1 MWWLFSIASALCQV
15 GRNSVMKNLGHSLDE
30 YISVW
35 GRFFFLLPL
44 ALAASWIVGFPNL
57 GPGYWIYSFLAAFSQ
72 VVSTLLLSKAFKYGE
87 ISVAVTIWKLQVVLV
102 ALLGVLFLHE
112 TITPMGMAGILV
124 SLFGVYLLNVRRA
137 RLSLAEP
144 ILLLLRERGM
154 RYALLSALT
163 LAPTILLFKKTAQLS
178 DAYFSTLTN
187 YLFASLLTF
196 PMVLKT
202 SIQHLHVFP
211 RYLGRFF
218 AMGCFAATATI
229 LGNLGYLRSA
239 AAYVEAIKQ
248 IEIPVTLGVGVLF
261 FNERERVQAIWP
273 GCIILMLG
281 LFILIFAAW
290 PSGPGLLRPCPSC
303 DPGSF
308 P

>member
-44 ALAASWIVGFPNL
+44 ALGASWAAGFPEVGSPYWFYSLLAAS
-57 GPGYWIYSFLAAFSQ
+57 SQ
-72 VVSTLLLSKAFKYGE
+72 VVSTLLLSKAFKYGD
-87 ISVAVTIWKLQVVLV
+87 ISVVVTIWKLQVVLLAV
-102 ALLGVLFLHE
+102 LGVLFLDE
-112 TITPMGMAGILV
+112 TITAMGTAGILV
-124 SLFGVYLLNVRRA
+124 SLFGVYLLNMSRA

-144 ILLLLRERGM
+144 IALLFRERGM
-154 RYALLSALT
+154 RYALLAALT
-163 LAPTILLFKKTAQLS
+163 LAPTILLFKKTAQMS

-187 YLFASLLTF
+187 YAFASCLTF
-196 PMVLKT
+196 PLVVRNSARRLN
-202 SIQHLHVFP
+202 LLP

-218 AMGCFAATATI
+218 AMGCFAALATI

-239 AAYVEAIKQ
+239 AAYVEAVKQ
-248 IEIPVTLGVGVLF
+248 IEIPATLAAGVLF

-273 GCIILMLG
+273 GCLVLLLG
-281 LFILIFAAW
+281 LLILI
-290 PSGPGLLRPCPSC
+290 L
-303 DPGSF
+303 GS
-308 P
+308 